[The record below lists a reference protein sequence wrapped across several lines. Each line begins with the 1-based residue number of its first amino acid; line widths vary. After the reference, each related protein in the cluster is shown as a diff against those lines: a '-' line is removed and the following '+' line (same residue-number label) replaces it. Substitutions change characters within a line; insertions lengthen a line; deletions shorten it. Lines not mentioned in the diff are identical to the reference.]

1 MPRLKSALIAVSN
14 TDPELQVPTAV
25 RTKVPA
31 PASVGRAFPYEQA
44 PISF

>member
-14 TDPELQVPTAV
+14 TDPELQVPMPV

-31 PASVGRAFPYEQA
+31 PASLWRAFSYEQV
-44 PISF
+44 PISL